1 MSYPVTQQP
10 STDFGFA
17 TDGPKAN
24 EHIAGLESLMYKNEV
39 KIKQIRP
46 GCLERKLLQIFS
58 EIEILFF
65 FFSNYSFELLG
76 IH

>member
-17 TDGPKAN
+17 TGGPKAD

-65 FFSNYSFELLG
+65 FSNYSFELLG
-76 IH
+76 VH

>member
-17 TDGPKAN
+17 TGGAKAD

-46 GCLERKLLQIFS
+46 GCLERKLCIIFPR
-58 EIEILFF
+58 LKYRT
-65 FFSNYSFELLG
+65 FFSTYSFELLG
-76 IH
+76 VH